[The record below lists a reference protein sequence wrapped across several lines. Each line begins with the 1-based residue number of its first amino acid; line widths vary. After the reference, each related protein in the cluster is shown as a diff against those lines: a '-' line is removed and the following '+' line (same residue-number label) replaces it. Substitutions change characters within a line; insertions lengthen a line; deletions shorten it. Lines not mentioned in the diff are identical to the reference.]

1 MRWYDNTNY
10 MCQKG
15 YKRLWMLRR
24 LKGLWASLDEL
35 KDVYTKQVR
44 SVMELAVPVWQ
55 PALTIQEVKQ
65 IEQVQKCAL
74 AIILGN
80 KYLNYEKAT
89 EELNLDTLSERRL
102 KLCQNFAKKAAKSP
116 KFQNWF
122 NEVKSRDSRTRSYK
136 NKSEAKFKA
145 IPTRTNRYKKSPLPY
160 LTDIL
165 NDLN

>member
-1 MRWYDNTNY
+1 MRKQ
-10 MCQKG
+10 QK
-15 YKRLWMLRR
+15 K
-24 LKGLWASLDEL
+24 KE
-35 KDVYTKQVR
+35 
-44 SVMELAVPVWQ
+44 
-55 PALTIQEVKQ
+55 
-65 IEQVQKCAL
+65 
-74 AIILGN
+74 
-80 KYLNYEKAT
+80 
-89 EELNLDTLSERRL
+89 TLSERRL